1 MNNKEM
7 IDYACMYDYNYVTTT
22 SSRNGY
28 PSNRLY
34 AIVGTSSNGY
44 FENFSEA
51 QEVAKDVDGEIII
64 ISQRYGWDLWT
75 RERMTL
81 EPLEDNTM
89 FINDEDNSVYYR
101 IAVICYND

>member
-1 MNNKEM
+1 M
-7 IDYACMYDYNYVTTT
+7 IDYACMYGYNYVTTT
-22 SSRNGY
+22 SSLNGY

-51 QEVAKDVDGEIII
+51 KEVANEVDGKIII

-75 RERMTL
+75 RCRITDD
-81 EPLEDNTM
+81 PLEGNAM
-89 FINDEDNSVYYR
+89 FINDEENSVYYR
-101 IAVICYND
+101 IAVICYNN